1 MSKLG
6 DVQKMYGQD
15 FGITVTNAPSS
26 IIKSSSNLPKNM
38 LLISSYFINGE
49 DDGYPSLFATDYN
62 GSPVQLT
69 YAAYTGYNGLILD
82 DKNRLSIYID
92 NKTIKSGNNLPL
104 SVDSDELAF
113 ASQDKRGVVK
123 VGNNLS
129 QDDQRNINIEEE
141 QEFNYDDE
149 GNIKFD
155 FEKTGIDIDSTG
167 SLIISDSF
175 IKYFKAYME
184 EYISKKALPLA
195 ERYKD
200 SSPELNN
207 LSGDINTGIYGA
219 GDNNDDISILKPG
232 LNSLYL
238 NAINDQGY
246 IKLKADLSFFSTSK
260 SPISNIVL
268 SCSGAD
274 VIQSKTETNLIK
286 EDNQIKPYINL
297 KDYKLYQHELTDI
310 EFIFPP
316 NYTFINNIPQEK
328 MYNINISGLNTSAFT
343 IYQNKLTSAE
353 FYFELDNIRN
363 AFTYKPSNTDD
374 ETPQLTNLRYN
385 FNFNHLGLINKSTK
399 IDLQYE
405 LKIYLGK
412 TDSIILYD
420 KVLDPQNI
428 PTITLADIK
437 ENPNTLKE
445 LINRSV
451 QVNGSSITIKSDAP
465 KDGYCDLIITTNGE
479 KSIIQNTF
487 IMEHIRDI
495 SNISAIILNWVIESI
510 TVNSGTQNITETIIG
525 GDLTSFT
532 NKSLDLLLQDNLK
545 NKLTYRLKV
554 SRSDGESLV
563 DLPQYISQVLYGN
576 RSQNLSYSNN
586 NNIIFSSNDNITSNL
601 FNSIKIE
608 LSGVKY
614 SLSEDSKDLTDIMT
628 CLRRR
633 VKDIDVV
640 WLTKDRDGSNDDEN
654 LIKSTTTDL
663 QQEFVF
669 LYFNS
674 NLVSIEFKS
683 GIEVAELMYNSL
695 RNPYYQIKLSVNTN
709 SSITINIKS
718 KDTTIPLSDDLTYEL
733 PPYTTTN
740 SSRNFNT
747 GDDENDQS
755 NAREGNFDDDI
766 QDDEL
771 A

>member
-1 MSKLG
+1 
-6 DVQKMYGQD
+6 MYGQD

-328 MYNINISGLNTSAFT
+328 IYNINISGLNTSAFT

-437 ENPNTLKE
+437 ENSNTLKE
-445 LINRSV
+445 LIDRSV

-495 SNISAIILNWVIESI
+495 SNISAVILNWVIKSI
-510 TVNSGTQNITETIIG
+510 TVNSGTQNITETITG

-532 NKSLDLLLQDNLK
+532 NESLDLLLQDNLK
-545 NKLTYRLKV
+545 NKLTYRLV
-554 SRSDGESLV
+554 VNRSDGESLV

-576 RSQNLSYSNN
+576 RPQNLSYSNN
-586 NNIIFSSNDNITSNL
+586 NNIIFSSSDNITSNL

-654 LIKSTTTDL
+654 LIKSTTRDL

-674 NLVSIEFKS
+674 NLVSIEIKS
-683 GIEVAELMYNSL
+683 GKEIAELMYNSSL
-695 RNPYYQIKLSVNTN
+695 KNHYYQIKLIENT
-709 SSITINIKS
+709 SSAITINIKS
-718 KDTTIPLSDDLTYEL
+718 KDTTILLSDDLTYYL
-733 PPYTTTN
+733 PACTITN

-747 GDDENDQS
+747 GDDENDQA